1 MYTIQIIGAGYTG
14 SRIAQFFVAKKQKV
28 FALTRSAQ
36 KAQGLESEKINP
48 IIADLTKP
56 ETLTQ
61 IPPAHFVVICP
72 APDPAP
78 KYTSG
83 VDLGHS
89 KEKAYEDIYLKGIG
103 NYLEAIKK
111 NPKPFLIVY
120 LSSTGVWQDQA
131 GDMFDESVLPQP
143 VSTKAKILVEAEKQI
158 LNCGLPAAVLRL
170 SGIYGPGRNRFQAF
184 QKKEWPVPGSADR
197 WMNMIHVDDIA
208 ACLPTFFKNAKE
220 GEVYLGTDDQPFLMS
235 ELAQWINEKTGVRR
249 EFSFSKDLPQGRQ
262 LKNTKF
268 KDLGISLKYPTF
280 REGYFE
286 ILRAEEKTHE

>member
-14 SRIAQFFVAKKQKV
+14 SRIAQFFAAKKQKV
-28 FALTRSAQ
+28 FALTRSFE
-36 KAQGLESEKINP
+36 KAADFEKQGIRP
-48 IIADLTKP
+48 IVADLTKP

-72 APDPAP
+72 APDEGTEAA
-78 KYTSG
+78 YRAVYLQG
-83 VDLGHS
+83 V
-89 KEKAYEDIYLKGIG
+89 K

-111 NPKPFLIVY
+111 HPKPFLVVY

-143 VSTKAKILVEAEKQI
+143 VSAKAKILVEAEKQI

-170 SGIYGPGRNRFQAF
+170 SGIYGPERNRLKAF
-184 QKKEWPVPGSADR
+184 QEKEWPVAGGADR

-220 GEVYLGTDDQPFLMS
+220 GEIYLGTDDQPFLMS
-235 ELAQWINEKTGVRR
+235 ELAQWTNEKTGIKR
-249 EFSFSKDLPQGRQ
+249 ELCFSKALPSGRR
-262 LKNTKF
+262 LRNTKF
-268 KDLGISLKYPTF
+268 KELGISLKYPTF
-280 REGYFE
+280 REGYSE
-286 ILRAEEKTHE
+286 ILSVQEKTHG